1 LVAVFR
7 LRKKQNILECGLG
20 HHQQRLRNLE
30 PRERK
35 KNVIVV
41 GGGYAGLY
49 AGYLLVQLGYRVT
62 VFEAT
67 DRVGG
72 RVHSLLNFS
81 RGRVIEAGAELIG
94 LNHSALLSL
103 VREFGL
109 GLTDLPTPDQDV
121 ALNLQPNI
129 VLDGLPVGPE
139 EAKQLEEE
147 MNAVLM
153 RISEEANKITYP
165 SQPWFEPP
173 DIQALDQISL
183 GDVFDDWGI
192 QGRLRQLLDLTFENN
207 NAAPVDK
214 QSWLGI
220 LCLVKGGSIGGD
232 TKDYWDV
239 VELFRCANGNQAVA
253 ECMAERIQ
261 SSKRGRVYLSS
272 PVKKI
277 RWRSRSRSFNV
288 STAKETFTADYV
300 ILATAPS
307 VWNRIEFRPRVNLQP
322 YRPALGPAIKYLST
336 VCDRFWIPLQ
346 LQPAGTSSTI
356 GETWEATDNQTV
368 KGRQGIN
375 LTVFAGGRQAQQA
388 LDLTTQENFVRF
400 QAGLDGIF
408 RNQFTKNLIR
418 EKLSFHP
425 RLPFVQTGYS
435 YMGLGLTTTTAKL
448 DNQPFAPYGGQLF
461 FAGEYVSTAFYGY
474 MEGALQSALHAVE
487 LLMLKENIP
496 LPAK

>member
-1 LVAVFR
+1 
-7 LRKKQNILECGLG
+7 
-20 HHQQRLRNLE
+20 LRNLE
-30 PRERK
+30 PRGRK

-261 SSKRGRVYLSS
+261 
-272 PVKKI
+272 
-277 RWRSRSRSFNV
+277 
-288 STAKETFTADYV
+288 T
-300 ILATAPS
+300 
-307 VWNRIEFRPRVNLQP
+307 
-322 YRPALGPAIKYLST
+322 
-336 VCDRFWIPLQ
+336 
-346 LQPAGTSSTI
+346 
-356 GETWEATDNQTV
+356 
-368 KGRQGIN
+368 
-375 LTVFAGGRQAQQA
+375 
-388 LDLTTQENFVRF
+388 
-400 QAGLDGIF
+400 
-408 RNQFTKNLIR
+408 
-418 EKLSFHP
+418 
-425 RLPFVQTGYS
+425 
-435 YMGLGLTTTTAKL
+435 
-448 DNQPFAPYGGQLF
+448 
-461 FAGEYVSTAFYGY
+461 
-474 MEGALQSALHAVE
+474 
-487 LLMLKENIP
+487 
-496 LPAK
+496 